1 MLNYLKILDFDN
13 SKKWSTILFN
23 CDKERIDDGERE
35 FVAGRVFYEAGERE
49 KAFEYFKTAFK
60 KSRGHSF
67 DNEDPEYLEF
77 YKNPEI

>member
-49 KAFEYFKTAFK
+49 KAFK